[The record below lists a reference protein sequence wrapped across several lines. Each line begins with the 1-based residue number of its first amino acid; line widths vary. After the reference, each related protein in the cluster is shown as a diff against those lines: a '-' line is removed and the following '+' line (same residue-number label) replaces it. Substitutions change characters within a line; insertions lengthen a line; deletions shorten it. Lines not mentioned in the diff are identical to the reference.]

1 MEVGTVYEC
10 RVLQSVCH
18 MPYFNWF
25 GFCLSCLPES
35 LIGFQTLYINIDLIS
50 ISLDMERRPWEVA
63 VDPPT
68 KTIVSTFQFLSEK
81 SSLFC
86 NHQMWS
92 FFLDREEKVGES
104 WGMKTSL
111 TPQKMK
117 VNPENRRKKWNTRKG
132 KFYFNM

>member
-1 MEVGTVYEC
+1 M
-10 RVLQSVCH
+10 L
-18 MPYFNWF
+18 YFNWF

-68 KTIVSTFQFLSEK
+68 KTFVSTLQFLSEK

-86 NHQMWS
+86 NPGSNVELFSWQG
-92 FFLDREEKVGES
+92 GES
-104 WGMKTSL
+104 GRKLRYEDFFDPPEGEGKSRK
-111 TPQKMK
+111 QKKK
-117 VNPENRRKKWNTRKG
+117 VKHQKR
-132 KFYFNM
+132 

>member
-1 MEVGTVYEC
+1 MEVGTVYKC

-35 LIGFQTLYINIDLIS
+35 LIGFQTLYINID
-50 ISLDMERRPWEVA
+50 
-63 VDPPT
+63 T

>member
-1 MEVGTVYEC
+1 MEVGTVYKW

-18 MPYFNWF
+18 MLYFNWF

-86 NHQMWS
+86 NPGSNVELFSWQG
-92 FFLDREEKVGES
+92 GES
-104 WGMKTSL
+104 GRKLRYEDFFDPPEDEGKSRK
-111 TPQKMK
+111 QKKK
-117 VNPENRRKKWNTRKG
+117 VKHQKR
-132 KFYFNM
+132 